1 MASIQHSSRRASRIL
16 AGLIVAACLLSA
28 LVVTQIRFG
37 GPMHRQSQL
46 QDELLAD
53 ILPPPAFVV
62 EPFLNATRALEDPA
76 FAATALSNLDAE
88 HREFTARKA
97 YWAKAPVPPAMRA
110 DVDRTISAADAFW
123 QAIDNDF
130 VPAVRRADPAAM
142 RAAYDAKLEPAYE
155 RQREHVYRLVDISNT
170 YKAEQLA
177 VDYRYVALA
186 LAMIGAIALLVLG
199 AVLAAGRLLNS
210 RVIAPLAEKA
220 DAMNRMAAGHY
231 DEMPDGIDRDDEI
244 GAMARA
250 MEVFRTTGLA
260 RLQIEREQAQV
271 VAALGTGLNRLAQKD
286 VEYRIGEAFPAS
298 YEALRG
304 NYNNAANALASA
316 LRSVRVTAGSVMNS
330 IGEIRSAAD
339 DLAQRNELQ
348 AASLAE
354 TAIAMNAV
362 TDSIRDAAASAETA
376 RVTIASAQDEAE
388 DGGNVVR
395 AAMAAM
401 AAIAT
406 SGDEIGQI
414 VTLIDGIAFQTNLL
428 ALNAGVEAARA
439 GDSGKGFAVVANEVR
454 ALAQRCANAAQDI
467 KNLVTNNAA
476 QMRDGVTLVDETGK
490 RLEGILRRV
499 TEINGLMGDIASAAT
514 HQARNL
520 EQVNGAVGAM
530 DRMTQQNA
538 AMVEQS
544 SAATRSL
551 AAEFEALNQLVATF
565 RTRDIGTRAPT
576 DAARIGQRRASM
588 LENDVAP
595 AASRAAA

>member
-1 MASIQHSSRRASRIL
+1 
-16 AGLIVAACLLSA
+16 
-28 LVVTQIRFG
+28 
-37 GPMHRQSQL
+37 
-46 QDELLAD
+46 
-53 ILPPPAFVV
+53 
-62 EPFLNATRALEDPA
+62 
-76 FAATALSNLDAE
+76 
-88 HREFTARKA
+88 
-97 YWAKAPVPPAMRA
+97 
-110 DVDRTISAADAFW
+110 
-123 QAIDNDF
+123 
-130 VPAVRRADPAAM
+130 
-142 RAAYDAKLEPAYE
+142 
-155 RQREHVYRLVDISNT
+155 
-170 YKAEQLA
+170 
-177 VDYRYVALA
+177 
-186 LAMIGAIALLVLG
+186 
-199 AVLAAGRLLNS
+199 
-210 RVIAPLAEKA
+210 
-220 DAMNRMAAGHY
+220 
-231 DEMPDGIDRDDEI
+231 
-244 GAMARA
+244 
-250 MEVFRTTGLA
+250 
-260 RLQIEREQAQV
+260 
-271 VAALGTGLNRLAQKD
+271 
-286 VEYRIGEAFPAS
+286 
-298 YEALRG
+298 
-304 NYNNAANALASA
+304 
-316 LRSVRVTAGSVMNS
+316 MNS

-388 DGGNVVR
+388 DSGNVVR

-454 ALAQRCANAAQDI
+454 ALAQRCANAAQGI

-490 RLEGILRRV
+490 RLEGIVRRV